1 MLTIKSFF
9 VGGKRI
15 KINGKERTDVRFT
28 DTVQPF
34 EVNPNGMHHVHQ
46 AYVQAFI
53 PELGDE
59 TPVILQHGGG
69 MTGVTWESTPDGF
82 DGWLNYFVAAEFP
95 TYVIDNV
102 ARGRAS
108 WPGIEHAEL
117 GAPILRTEEEAW
129 SLFRF
134 GKPENYAQKKTFPG
148 MRFPVRA
155 LKQFVPQFVPR
166 WIDHQVESA
175 QAIVELLEKL
185 GSAVVVAHSQGSEA
199 VLAATKQRPEL
210 VKSLVLLEPSALPN
224 DTEFLVQNK
233 IPVLVLHGDN
243 MDCSDFWRELLITYK
258 RMVDDVC
265 AAGGDAKLI
274 DLSQE
279 IGAGFSHMLM
289 MDKGS
294 KSVFNLVH
302 NWIKRKKTNK
312 SQYELLE
319 TVNV

>member
-15 KINGKERTDVRFT
+15 KINGKDITDICFT

-53 PELGDE
+53 PELSE
-59 TPVILQHGGG
+59 KTPVVLQHGGG
-69 MTGVTWESTPDGF
+69 MTGVTWESTPDGR
-82 DGWLNYFVAAEFP
+82 DGWLNYFVAEKFP

-129 SLFRF
+129 TLFRF
-134 GKPENYAQKKTFPG
+134 GTAENYAKKKTFPE
-148 MRFPVRA
+148 MRFPVQA

-166 WIDHQVESA
+166 WIDHKVESA

-185 GSAVVVAHSQGSEA
+185 GEAEA
-199 VLAATKQRPEL
+199 VWAATKQRPDL
-210 VKSLVLLEPSALPN
+210 VKALVLLEPSGLTT
-224 DTEFLVQNK
+224 DTEFLVKNE
-233 IPVLVLHGDN
+233 IPLLVLHGDN
-243 MDCSDFWRELLITYK
+243 MECSDLWRNLLIVYK
-258 RMVDDVC
+258 KMVDDIC
-265 AAGGDAKLI
+265 DAGGDAKLV

-279 IGAGFSHMLM
+279 IGTGFSHMLM
-289 MDKGS
+289 MDKGN
-294 KSVFNLVH
+294 KLVFSLVN
-302 NWIKRKKTNK
+302 NWMNRKRVKET
-312 SQYELLE
+312 QYKFLE
-319 TVNV
+319 SINV